1 MSTETKGKA
10 VQICSISPEK
20 IVLPTRTH
28 SVGGY
33 VIPACPKDKPF
44 TSVVVSDRMDERKI
58 YTEYDWT
65 KAEVIPIA
73 IPVEQIIADYFANE
87 KLEALGCFV
96 ISADAI
102 PTQTQID
109 KARKN
114 RKAFLQRL
122 VQEGDK
128 EFLRTHRIDQI
139 PDFCKRAVEELHVT
153 REWAFQAPGE
163 MFDCPVCAETLKV
176 GVAVCKACGAIL
188 DKEKAAAFGLSV
200 EQRPEPVPVDKSAKR
215 KGAKAKEEDEIG
227 GI

>member
-1 MSTETKGKA
+1 MSTETRKA
-10 VQICSISPEK
+10 VQICSIAPEK

-44 TSVVVSDRMDERKI
+44 TSVVVTDRTDQRKI

-65 KAEVIPIA
+65 KAEIIPIA
-73 IPVEQIIADYFANE
+73 IPVEQIVADYFANE

-96 ISADAI
+96 ISADTI
-102 PTQTQID
+102 PTEAQIA

-114 RKAFLQRL
+114 RKAFMQLL

-139 PDFCKRAVEELHVT
+139 PDFCKRAVEELHVQ

-163 MFDCPVCAETLKV
+163 MFDCPVCGETLKT
-176 GVAVCKACGAIL
+176 GVAVCRACGAIL
-188 DKEKAAAFGLSV
+188 DKDKAAAYGLHV
-200 EQRPEPVPVDKSAKR
+200 EPKQEAVPVEKSKH
-215 KGAKAKEEDEIG
+215 KGGKSRDEDGIG